1 MAEAIAVVGLTSS
14 ILQFVSFSSEVIKR
28 LHDFESSL
36 NESPNVFHELIITL
50 PLLKNILQRLC
61 SPTAPSH
68 RSEQTEEVLMPVVRE
83 CVSQVKL
90 LEELLKKTIP
100 TQDDTSS
107 SKRRKALCSLAREK
121 TVKQAVQRL
130 CHYSNLLAFHQSTS
144 TSDLITQMYNRVI
157 TFEDSTRAAY
167 LRLILEPHPTR
178 QDSDRLKR
186 LDTVENR
193 SEEELE
199 STGGSC
205 VEALTRPPR
214 QAKSLHIDSVQPGT
228 RCLDGRCLCSCHAI
242 ASKSGRFWVCKIPT
256 LAGLF
261 SACNRTS
268 CRNRVVCASYRI
280 SLSRFNILWAIQLSL
295 GLAWGESGCS
305 ISPVLRTDR
314 IVKYTSPGFT
324 LLWQSETGQLEWPE
338 AGKKL
343 QRLFAENEASPF
355 DVDPKGETWLEVRPI
370 YSDNTGG
377 ML

>member
-36 NESPNVFHELIITL
+36 NESPNVFHELITTL
-50 PLLKNILQRLC
+50 PLLKDILQRLC
-61 SPTAPSH
+61 SPITPSR

-107 SKRRKALCSLAREK
+107 SKRWKALCSLAREK

-130 CHYSNLLAFHQSTS
+130 RNYSDLLAFHQSIC
-144 TSDLITQMYNRVI
+144 TSDIITQVYNRVI
-157 TFEDSTRAAY
+157 TFEDSK
-167 LRLILEPHPTR
+167 LIPEPHPTR

-186 LDTVENR
+186 LD
-193 SEEELE
+193 SEEITSQEEPERSGGSGLE
-199 STGGSC
+199 SI
-205 VEALTRPPR
+205 TRPPR
-214 QAKSLHIDSVQPGT
+214 QAKSLHIDSVQPGA
-228 RCLDGRCLCSCHAI
+228 RCLNDKCLCSCHTI
-242 ASKSGRFWVCKIPT
+242 ASKSGRFWVCKVPS

-261 SACNRTS
+261 SACNRKS
-268 CRNRVVCASYRI
+268 CRNRVVRASYRI

-324 LLWQSETGQLEWPE
+324 LLWQSETGQIKWPE

-355 DVDPKGETWLEVRPI
+355 DVDPKGGTWLEVRQI